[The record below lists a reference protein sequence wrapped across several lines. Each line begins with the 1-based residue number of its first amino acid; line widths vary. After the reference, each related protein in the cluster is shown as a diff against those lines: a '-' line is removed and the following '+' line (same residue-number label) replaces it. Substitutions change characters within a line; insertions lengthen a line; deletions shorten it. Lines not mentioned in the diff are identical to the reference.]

1 MSLKALAQL
10 VIQRDNERNNQRD
23 AADKSCPNPDL
34 ENRTSGTVIEAT
46 LRPTIPWPELL
57 TAVKPQNPEFPTCP
71 ECHQAR
77 YWISPRGKVVC
88 GSRKCA
94 GAVRFLLTAIEFHQ
108 VQ

>member
-1 MSLKALAQL
+1 MGRYLDLIAAPAASVQEGQKAEPCTGAI
-10 VIQRDNERNNQRD
+10 V
-23 AADKSCPNPDL
+23 
-34 ENRTSGTVIEAT
+34 EAT

-57 TAVKPQNPEFPTCP
+57 ATVKPANPGFPPCP

-77 YWISPRGKVVC
+77 YWISPKGKVVC

-94 GAVRFLLTAIEFHQ
+94 GAVRFLLTAIEFHP